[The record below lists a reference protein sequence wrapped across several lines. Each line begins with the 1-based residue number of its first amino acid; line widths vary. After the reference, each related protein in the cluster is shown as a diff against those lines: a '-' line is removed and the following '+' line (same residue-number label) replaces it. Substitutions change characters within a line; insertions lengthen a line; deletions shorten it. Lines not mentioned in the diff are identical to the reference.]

1 MQYIDNIPV
10 WGTHEENTLEQARVC
25 ARSADYTALMAD
37 GHLGYGVPIGG
48 VIAAE
53 NRISPTAVGFD
64 IACGNKAVRLDIL
77 GIEVRTNIA
86 RIMDD
91 VEHALLR
98 SWP

>member
-64 IACGNKAVRLDIL
+64 TPCSSHGSLHCGASDR
-77 GIEVRTNIA
+77 
-86 RIMDD
+86 
-91 VEHALLR
+91 
-98 SWP
+98 